1 MQMGQNYRQK
11 IYAVALEGVD
21 IIYEV
26 EGKIWLSD
34 ENIVCQIL
42 CGCVVVA
49 AARDHGGHP
58 GGGGDHAL
66 VQEVELQGD
75 PYHQLSSPSRA

>member
-1 MQMGQNYRQK
+1 M
-11 IYAVALEGVD
+11 
-21 IIYEV
+21 
-26 EGKIWLSD
+26 
-34 ENIVCQIL
+34 
-42 CGCVVVA
+42 A

-75 PYHQLSSPSRA
+75 SVSSASVALWEGQGKFLV